1 MGSLKFGSFVL
12 TSYVFSTLT
21 QVGIVA
27 TASSM
32 GVSLTLSTGPY
43 FLVFS
48 LLACYQSE
56 CFCVMCAL
64 LYARSS

>member
-1 MGSLKFGSFVL
+1 MGSRKFGSFVL
-12 TSYVFSTLT
+12 TSYVLATLT
-21 QVGIVA
+21 QLGLVV

-32 GVSLTLSTGPY
+32 GVPLTLAAGPY

-56 CFCVMCAL
+56 
-64 LYARSS
+64 